1 MAGEPPIRPTI
12 LVVDD
17 TPENIDLLQEILA
30 PTYLVRAATSGL
42 RALEIACGAAPPDLI
57 LLDIM
62 MPGMDGYQVLQRLRK
77 DEIAKHIPVLFVT
90 TLTEMESEERGFEL
104 GCQDYLAKPVNAVLV
119 RARVKT
125 HLEQYRLLRT
135 ERELLEKTLKGAL
148 AMALEMLSLLD
159 PVSFEVARRMGEL
172 AERLARKLKM
182 ESPWELDLAAVLSQ
196 IGAVTIPEPVLAKV
210 RAGTVLTTAERDM
223 FSRIPEIGYNLIRNI
238 PRMEQ
243 VAELV
248 YYSQKNYNGTGFPPD
263 AVAGDDIPLGARIL
277 RVAFDFLVQVP
288 LTGSPARAVNEM
300 LTRASWYDQTV
311 LLALK
316 EVLHDLAREERPA
329 PAPITLAQLR
339 PGQMLAEPAAS
350 VDGRIFIQT
359 GTVLGVSHIE
369 KLRNIARLTRLKEPF
384 LIQTH

>member
-1 MAGEPPIRPTI
+1 MTTQDQVRPTI

-17 TPENIDLLQEILA
+17 TPENIDILQEILN
-30 PTYLVRAATSGL
+30 PLYQVKAATNGL
-42 RALEIACGAAPPDLI
+42 RALEIACGGAPPDLI

-77 DEIAKHIPVLFVT
+77 NAVAKFIPVLFVT
-90 TLTEMESEERGFEL
+90 TLIEMESEERGFQL
-104 GCQDYLAKPVNAVLV
+104 GCQDYLTKPVSASLV

-125 HLEQYRLLRT
+125 HLEQYRLLKT

-148 AMALEMLSLLD
+148 AMVLEMLSLLD

-210 RAGTVLTTAERDM
+210 RAGIILTTPERDM
-223 FSRIPEIGYNLIRNI
+223 FSRIPEIGYQLIRNI

-248 YYSQKNYNGTGFPPD
+248 HYSQKNFNGTGFPAD

-277 RVAFDFLVQVP
+277 RVAFDFLVLVP
-288 LTGSPARAVNEM
+288 LKGSSGNAVNEM
-300 LTRASWYDQTV
+300 LSRSTWYDQAV

-316 EVLHDLAREERPA
+316 EVLHDLAREDRPA
-329 PAPITLAQLR
+329 PAPFTLDQLR